1 MERHVECHVA
11 AMWNAMWLP
20 CEPPSLGKLSRT
32 RRVTCLLSQNM
43 LNLARDLVDT
53 CTHALLTN

>member
-1 MERHVECHVA
+1 MEHHVA
-11 AMWNAMWLP
+11 AMWNTMWLP

-32 RRVTCLLSQNM
+32 RHMTCLLSQNM

-53 CTHALLTN
+53 CTHAPLTN